1 MHIVNTMVNI
11 MLLILLSN
19 YFIKIILTFLLKEL
33 LNNVQMQNL
42 LKILL
47 LMPNI
52 VIYKN
57 YL

>member
-19 YFIKIILTFLLKEL
+19 YFMLIILTFLLKEL

>member
-11 MLLILLSN
+11 RLLILLSN